1 MNTQDSKWL
10 LLVDRRQG
18 RLLCCSVTSHGRCHV
33 EEYDTLQSDSPPKEH
48 EVSSPIRKRCST
60 TYGIEDRGDLEEIK
74 HFVRQLNEWLP
85 GIMRQHSIEDLVVI
99 ASSGVLGELR
109 TRLRTELKQQCDLRK
124 GAWIHLSI
132 RELAEHP
139 VVRELVGLD

>member
-10 LLVDRRQG
+10 LLADRRQG
-18 RLLCCSVTSHGRCHV
+18 RLLCCSVTRHGRCHV
-33 EEYDTLQSDSPPKEH
+33 EEYDTLQSDSPAKEH
-48 EVSSPIRKRCST
+48 EVSSPIRKQGSI
-60 TYGIEDRGDLEEIK
+60 TYGIEDRGDMEEIK

-85 GIMRQHSIEDLVVI
+85 RVIQKHSIEDLVVI
-99 ASSGVLGELR
+99 ASSRVLGELR
-109 TRLRTELKQQCDLRK
+109 TMLEPEVKRHCDLKK
-124 GAWIHLSI
+124 GVWIHLSI